1 MFGAGESDG
10 VPLGLVLNGAAVVGE
25 FDQVDLDEGDVGFE
39 GELDFSEF
47 ETSEG
52 RTWRIAGCRDLQ
64 VCPPLPHLAD
74 CEPARRDCR
83 GRASATIPTVE
94 TEKILPNM

>member
-25 FDQVDLDEGDVGFE
+25 FDQVDLDEGDVGFD

-52 RTWRIAGCRDLQ
+52 RTWRTTSRTSAAVLLRNRATLLTIGGAAAAAAVLAAEPPDVSTAG
-64 VCPPLPHLAD
+64 PM
-74 CEPARRDCR
+74 
-83 GRASATIPTVE
+83 AS
-94 TEKILPNM
+94 